1 MASFEDAS
9 DFQWPPPGS
18 GDFAGPCQLAEL
30 LLNSA
35 VTEIPQRDGCMGTHF
50 PIYKLF
56 VVFFGGFL
64 TVFFL
69 KDLFI

>member
-1 MASFEDAS
+1 MLVTDKLVA
-9 DFQWPPPGS
+9 GG
-18 GDFAGPCQLAEL
+18 GDFAGPCPLAEL

-64 TVFFL
+64 TFF
-69 KDLFI
+69 